1 MSDISNYNSFSTNRG
16 NTFFDS
22 NNLVAK
28 FAFLLVVIFGFIIL
42 LKFGISI
49 IAYFMSPRQ
58 SPHLID
64 GMVDAKNSLVFSQ
77 DASGNNNSVTIYR
90 SVNKRDGLEF
100 TWSVWVYINT
110 LQYLQG
116 QYKSIFY
123 KVNSNLATDGNGLNF
138 PNNAPGLYI
147 DPDKNDLIVIMN
159 TFDVINEE
167 IRIPNI
173 PLNKWMNVIIRCQNK
188 TLDVYVNGT
197 IARSLELTSVP
208 KQNYGDVYVGMN
220 GGFDGY
226 ISNLWYYNYSLG
238 AAAIQN
244 IAQMGPNTK
253 MLGNNGMNM
262 KNANYLSLRWYFSGA
277 NNGFNP

>member
-16 NTFFDS
+16 TTFFDS

-116 QYKSIFY
+116 QYKTIFY
-123 KVNSNLATDGNGLNF
+123 KGNSNLATDGNGLNF

-262 KNANYLSLRWYFSGA
+262 KNSNYLSLRWYFSGA

>member
-16 NTFFDS
+16 TTFFDS

-116 QYKSIFY
+116 QYKTIFY
-123 KVNSNLATDGNGLNF
+123 KGNSNLATDGNGLNF

-244 IAQMGPNTK
+244 IAQTGPNTK

-262 KNANYLSLRWYFSGA
+262 KNSNYLSLRWYFSGA